1 MAEPTGHPQPCPRCA
16 VLERRVVEL
25 ERQSAVALARVAG
38 LGGHGRGSVSW
49 RGSSINAP
57 VPQSDKP
64 HRSPKGHRRRL
75 PKNPD
80 ASRGRTTEPRRFARF
95 PRDGPTKS
103 LTYPCADDVRVA
115 VGGLARRTSPGSFR
129 SRFPADRF
137 CGGSICTSGNAPVA
151 VNACSLDTSFRPP
164 TPWARLQR
172 RSART
177 PRL

>member
-1 MAEPTGHPQPCPRCA
+1 MAEPSDHPQPCPRCV
-16 VLERRVVEL
+16 VLERRVAEL
-25 ERQSAVALARVAG
+25 DRQLAAALARIAERER
-38 LGGHGRGSVSW
+38 LLDQRT
-49 RGSSINAP
+49 RDAKR
-57 VPQSDKP
+57 QAR
-64 HRSPKGHRRRL
+64 RSPKGHRRRL